1 MYRCVATSL
10 EGFVQQVATAY
21 IPHGYWFYVQG
32 SIPDGKHAGK
42 VDGKLIERYGVAI
55 SKWSRARRKRLGR
68 ACMQYIRFEST
79 FLLLAT
85 PGQHTFFE
93 LERGMI
99 RDVRKTP
106 IKIGGYS
113 ISARRGPDGKL
124 HAHVR
129 IDAKTFAELKEKVCY
144 LAEHASQS
152 RVVNELYELPFEPY
166 APIRRQYLT
175 LLRMV
180 NQIRRAKRQIEIP
193 TAVLPLRRRIVQ
205 AFAEAS
211 CRFRAPAA

>member
-32 SIPDGKHAGK
+32 CIPDGKHAGK
-42 VDGKLIERYGVAI
+42 VDTKLIERYGVAI
-55 SKWSRARRKRLGR
+55 SKWARTRRKRSGQ
-68 ACMQYIRFEST
+68 ACMQYIRLEST
-79 FLLLAT
+79 FVLMAT
-85 PGQHTFFE
+85 AGRHTFFE

-113 ISARRGPDGKL
+113 ISARRGPDGRL

-129 IDAKTFAELKEKVCY
+129 VDLETMAELKEKFTY
-144 LAEHASQS
+144 LAAHGSQS
-152 RVVNELYELPFEPY
+152 RLVNALYELPFEPY
-166 APIRRQYLT
+166 APIKRQYLN

-180 NQIRRAKRQIEIP
+180 NRILATRQRKEIP
-193 TAVLPLRRRIVQ
+193 AGVLPLRRRIVL
-205 AFAEAS
+205 AFADTETKK
-211 CRFRAPAA
+211 RAPAA